1 LVIVVEEVVRTLRD
15 RSRDG
20 GRGIAEE
27 GDGCGSGCG
36 VEE

>member
-27 GDGCGSGCG
+27 EDGG
-36 VEE
+36 VVVVV